1 MKLKRT
7 MIMTALAGMLLASCV
22 RENVEPM
29 SYDRFYLNP
38 PQFCGDSKLSFDHN
52 GLWWEG
58 GEMICINGKD
68 HLLVSED
75 GVWHTEGEPVE
86 RVNGKFY
93 VGISPAE
100 WDPSALRYG
109 PYNFVDDQIIPLAIA
124 GTTNRLTL
132 WPCCAV
138 IRTTQYRELI
148 LEDIWSGAV
157 ARSGFVYP
165 GESLASCR
173 IVTGEDPISPGE
185 VLEAIDGE
193 DGAYYF
199 VLPIVGDEDFEAILT
214 FETFDWEYVTTP
226 DAVVI
231 KKGYFYDLG

>member
-22 RENVEPM
+22 RENVEPE

-38 PQFCGDSKLSFDHN
+38 PQFCGDSKLTFDHN

-58 GEMICINGKD
+58 GDMICINGKD
-68 HLLVSED
+68 HMLVSED

-100 WDPSALRYG
+100 WDEGALRYG
-109 PYNFVDDQIIPLAIA
+109 PYHFVDELLIPLAIA

-138 IRTTQYRELI
+138 IRSTQYQELI
-148 LEDIWSGAV
+148 LEDIWSGTV
-157 ARSGFVYP
+157 ARDGYVCPGENLASCHIVAEGEP
-165 GESLASCR
+165 MSSGESLYP
-173 IVTGEDPISPGE
+173 IVG
-185 VLEAIDGE
+185 A
-193 DGAYYF
+193 DGANYF
-199 VLPIVGDEDFEAILT
+199 VLPIVGDEDFEAILN
-214 FETFDWEYVTTP
+214 FDWDVSTL

>member
-7 MIMTALAGMLLASCV
+7 MIMTALAGVLMASCV
-22 RENVEPM
+22 RENVEPE

-38 PQFCGDSKLSFDHN
+38 PQFCGDSKLSIDHN
-52 GLWWEG
+52 GLWWDG
-58 GEMICINGKD
+58 LDVIYINGKD
-68 HLLVSED
+68 HVLFNEN

-86 RVNGKFY
+86 SVNGKFY

-100 WDPSALRYG
+100 WDESALRYG

-138 IRTTQYRELI
+138 IRTTQYQELI

-157 ARSGFVYP
+157 ARSGYVYP

-173 IVTGEDPISPGE
+173 IVTEEDPFGPGE
-185 VLEAIDGE
+185 SLYPIVGE

-199 VLPIVGDEDFEAILT
+199 VLPIVGDEDFEAILN
-214 FETFDWEYVTTP
+214 FDWDVTTL